1 MPAAVPLGTDVSLLV
16 RITTSASSGGG
27 GTVLLKAFKIGADET
42 RVAVIVQAPR
52 GLSPTEPLEQ
62 LLVVPADG
70 DSTPVR
76 FAFRAERPGLFTIR
90 VTAFVGGTFLGEF
103 TAELSVEAGGRL
115 TEGPTRIAAI
125 APVQPEPGEVTLQVR
140 FDGEQY
146 TFQLLSESYLFEPVF
161 ARALT
166 AKPGEAVER
175 TVAMLRAMA
184 TERSGYTPRNAR
196 AWMERTGIGLWN
208 DMVPDLIK
216 EQFWQLRSS
225 IGAFTIACGQD
236 TIPWE
241 LLYPLSETQDAGF
254 LVEQFPVLRRAYGQR
269 RSRRLSVAP
278 PLYVIPPGS
287 PTNARQEVEAL
298 RRRLAASS
306 EEICDLE
313 PLLEL
318 VEAGSAG
325 LLHFACHNTFKAEV
339 GGSSIMMGGGPF
351 VPGLLNRAVTTHS
364 LAQRSPLVFING
376 CRSAGAIPEYTS
388 LMGWAGQFMSA
399 GAGAFI
405 GTLWAVRSDSALA
418 FAEAFYDALLTGQ
431 TLGLAVRTARL
442 ATAADSD
449 PTWLAYTVYGDP
461 TATMNIAPGV
471 FAKAT

>member
-1 MPAAVPLGTDVSLLV
+1 MPATVPLGTDVSLLV
-16 RITTSASSGGG
+16 RITTSASNDGGG
-27 GTVLLKAFKIGADET
+27 AVVLKAFKIGPEGT
-42 RVAVIVQAPR
+42 KITVIAQAPR
-52 GLSPTEPLEQ
+52 ALSPTEPLEQ
-62 LLVVPADG
+62 VLVVPKDG
-70 DSTPVR
+70 DSPPVR

-90 VTAFVGGTFLGEF
+90 VTAFVGGTFIGEL

-115 TEGPTRIAAI
+115 TEGLTRIAAM
-125 APVQPEPGEVTLQVR
+125 APVHPEPGEVTLQVR

-146 TFQLLSESYLFEPVF
+146 TFQLLSESYLFEPVL
-161 ARALT
+161 AHALT
-166 AKPGEAVER
+166 AQPGGAVER

-184 TERSGYTPRNAR
+184 TESSGYTARNAR

-216 EQFWQLRSS
+216 EQFWHLRSS
-225 IGAFTIACGQD
+225 IGTFSIACGQD

-269 RSRRLSVAP
+269 RSRRLSLTP
-278 PLYVIPPGS
+278 SLYVVPAGS

-298 RRRLAASS
+298 RRKLAGSS
-306 EEICDLE
+306 EEICDLA

-318 VEAGSAG
+318 MESGGVG
-325 LLHFACHNTFKAEV
+325 LLHFACHNTFRVEA

-351 VPGLLNRAVTTHS
+351 VPALLNRSVTTHS
-364 LAQRSPLVFING
+364 LARRNPLVFINA
-376 CRSAGAIPEYTS
+376 CRSAGAVPEYTR
-388 LMGWAGQFMSA
+388 LIGWAGQFMSA

-405 GTLWAVRSDSALA
+405 GTLWPVRSGSALT
-418 FAEAFYDALLTGQ
+418 FAGAFYDALLAGE
-431 TLGLAVRTARL
+431 TLGVAVRTARL
-442 ATAADSD
+442 ATAANVSD

-461 TATMNIAPGV
+461 AAAAEIA
-471 FAKAT
+471 